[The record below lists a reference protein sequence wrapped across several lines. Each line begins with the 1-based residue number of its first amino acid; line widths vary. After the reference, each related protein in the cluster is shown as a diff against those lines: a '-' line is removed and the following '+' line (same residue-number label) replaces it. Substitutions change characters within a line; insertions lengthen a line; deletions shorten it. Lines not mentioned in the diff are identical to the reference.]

1 MIKDAVKSIKKI
13 TFDSA
18 LVVSSDFYRKG
29 VPFLL
34 LPVLT
39 YYLTPDEYGMISYI
53 VSIALIVSVFLGL
66 QPHTFISS
74 QWNKFSDIDK
84 KRLLPSV
91 FYLF

>member
-53 VSIALIVSVFLGL
+53 VSIALIT

-74 QWNKFSDIDK
+74 QWNFLI
-84 KRLLPSV
+84 
-91 FYLF
+91 